1 VKVIQHRMSLI
12 IEFHDNFFDCPYGDQ
27 SSSACTAYTGNFVM
41 DQMGIPREYVTT
53 GCLALAGF
61 VVFYIFTSWLFLQSL
76 PHNATISKEIKSS
89 SQENATAESAACDN
103 TDDQSFVGVTI
114 QLLDVKLWLNKY
126 VPFKRTS
133 VDLVQDITVKFE
145 PGNLNVIMGPSGTV
159 LSVFEIDVK
168 VLERLVY

>member
-1 VKVIQHRMSLI
+1 
-12 IEFHDNFFDCPYGDQ
+12 
-27 SSSACTAYTGNFVM
+27 M
-41 DQMGIPREYVTT
+41 DQMGIPRQYVRT

-61 VVFYIFTSWLFLQSL
+61 VIFYVFTSWLFLQFL
-76 PHNATISKEIKSS
+76 PHNAKISKEIKSS
-89 SQENATAESAACDN
+89 TQENATAEMATRDN
-103 TDDQSFVGVTI
+103 TDSQSFMGVTI

-133 VDLVQDITVKFE
+133 VDLLQDITVKFE
-145 PGNLNVIMGPSGTV
+145 PGNLSVIMGPSGMV